1 MNTTAEPATAMAT
14 APPHV
19 PEVIQ
24 SIQQELAGLLQQ
36 RAEIMRRIGTIRR
49 TLAGLAKLFGD
60 SNLDDDLSAGRRGTG
75 SRPAGF
81 TRACRLILMES
92 RMPLGVRQGCDEL
105 RRRFPD
111 LAQRHKDLSASVT
124 TVFHRL
130 VGYAEARCFL
140 DSQGTRVWEWI
151 TERVPANQPTER
163 DGKREQVGQSCSSR
177 ELCLCQA
184 TTSVLSPP
192 PAHPRPD

>member
-14 APPHV
+14 ASAPHV

-24 SIQQELAGLLQQ
+24 SMTQELAGLLQQ
-36 RAEIMRRIGTIRR
+36 RAEIMRRIGTIRQ

-60 SNLDDDLSAGRRGTG
+60 SNLDDDLVAGQRASG

-81 TRACRLILMES
+81 TRACRLTLMES
-92 RMPLGVRQGCDEL
+92 RTPLGVRQGCDEL
-105 RRRFPD
+105 RRRFPE

-124 TVFHRL
+124 TIFHRL

-151 TERVPANQPTER
+151 TEREPGEPV
-163 DGKREQVGQSCSSR
+163 D
-177 ELCLCQA
+177 
-184 TTSVLSPP
+184 
-192 PAHPRPD
+192 